1 MDSRDPHRAAK
12 LLIDLHGDGART
24 HAAQRYSDM
33 RLIEDEPGAAAW
45 LLVLQAIGD
54 LLGERPRGG
63 EMVH

>member
-1 MDSRDPHRAAK
+1 MDSRDPYRAAK

-54 LLGERPRGG
+54 LHVRQPREGEV
-63 EMVH
+63 VH

>member
-1 MDSRDPHRAAK
+1 MDSRDPYRAAK
-12 LLIDLHGDGART
+12 LLIDLHGDCART

-45 LLVLQAIGD
+45 LLVLKAIGD
-54 LLGERPRGG
+54 LLVGGPQEG